1 MASLSVV
8 DYVPDHALDAELA
21 ALGHAALS
29 GWPDQRPFTPSLVR
43 SSLRPLGTTA
53 TTLVL
58 DRAEDGTLRAMAALR
73 WPTTLDSVGLL
84 WGPIVHPDAR
94 GLGLAASTL
103 RAVTEAVAARPGAQ
117 VRTAGIPES
126 RAAGWALFERASW
139 IPTSSSAMLSRVVPN
154 EVAQSTGPQARAART
169 GEYLDQALAA
179 LVSGCRPDVGYA
191 TARDTFTRWTSD
203 ARYTS
208 DGLLLVEGPERLLG
222 AALVYPGVA
231 GSVDEP
237 AEAFIADLIACPLL
251 AGSDAVPVRAAL
263 IDGVLR
269 FAAARGAAV
278 ARAITDDR
286 DVVASL
292 RAAGFELVDRVRYYR
307 PPASPSNPAQRAI
320 ELAGAL
326 L

>member
-1 MASLSVV
+1 MTSLSVV

-58 DRAEDGTLRAMAALR
+58 GRADDGTLRAMAALR

-94 GLGLAASTL
+94 GLGLATSAL

-117 VRTAGIPES
+117 VCTAGIPES
-126 RAAGWALFERASW
+126 RAAGWALFERAGW
-139 IPTSSSAMLSRVVPN
+139 IPTTSSAMLSRAVPDG
-154 EVAQSTGPQARAART
+154 VDRSAGPQARAANT

-179 LVSGCRPDVGYA
+179 LVSGCRPEVGYA
-191 TARDTFTRWTSD
+191 TARDTFTRWTTD

-208 DGLLLVEGPERLLG
+208 DGLLLVDGADRLLG

-231 GSVDEP
+231 TSPHEP
-237 AEAFIADLIACPLL
+237 AEAFIADLITCPQL
-251 AGSDAVPVRAAL
+251 AGPDAVAIRAAL
-263 IDGVLR
+263 IDGALR
-269 FAAARGAAV
+269 FGIARGAEV

-292 RAAGFELVDRVRYYR
+292 RAAGFDIVDRVRYYR
-307 PPASPSNPAQRAI
+307 PPVSPSDPTQRAT

-326 L
+326 R